1 VAEISK
7 PTAGIIRS
15 MLDLSGSRLAT
26 RAGTAS
32 ATFTLFDHLGSH
44 GAGGQHPHEGTPT
57 HGSEHWRFVGPSDLE
72 PEAVPRDACPYT
84 ALP

>member
-1 VAEISK
+1 MAEISK

-57 HGSEHWRFVGPSDLE
+57 HGSEHWRFGNDHAQLFPST
-72 PEAVPRDACPYT
+72 VRGGIS
-84 ALP
+84 